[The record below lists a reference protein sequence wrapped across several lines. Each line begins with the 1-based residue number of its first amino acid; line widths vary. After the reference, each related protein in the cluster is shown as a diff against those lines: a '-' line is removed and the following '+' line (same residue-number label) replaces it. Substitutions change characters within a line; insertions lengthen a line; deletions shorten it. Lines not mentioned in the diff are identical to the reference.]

1 MDQLIFILFLC
12 IAVPMIPL
20 IIVLPERKS
29 KLLIGYVMV
38 GMAICLN
45 AGSVNTI
52 LINLFRGDMVYV
64 TTTISP
70 ISEEIL
76 KALPVLYFAIVFSDD
91 RDMLLSISFAE
102 GIGFAILE
110 NAYILTQNINTVS
123 TYWAL
128 QRVIG
133 ATLVHGAATAAV
145 GLGMSYIRKRR
156 KLFYC
161 GTFALLT
168 AAITFHGIFNVFVQ
182 SKYSMVSFLLPSVV
196 YGAVVVGEY
205 YRRRRMKAENKKKT
219 ASAA

>member
-12 IAVPMIPL
+12 VALPMIPL
-20 IIVLPERKS
+20 IIVLPEKKS
-29 KLLIGYVMV
+29 KLLIGYVLV
-38 GMAICLN
+38 GMVICLN
-45 AGSVNTI
+45 AGSVNAL
-52 LINLFRGDMVYV
+52 LINLFRGDMTYV

-76 KALPVLYFAIVFSDD
+76 KALPILYFAIMFSDD
-91 RDMLLSISFAE
+91 RDTLLSISFAE

-110 NAYILTQNINTVS
+110 NAYILTQNIDHVS
-123 TYWAL
+123 SQWAM

-145 GLGMSYIRKRR
+145 GLGMSYIKKRR

-182 SKYSMVSFLLPSVV
+182 SEYSFVSFLLPSVV
-196 YGAVVVGEY
+196 YGAVVSGEY
-205 YRRRRMKAENKKKT
+205 YRRKQLKNA
-219 ASAA
+219 

>member
-1 MDQLIFILFLC
+1 MEHLIFILFLC
-12 IAVPMIPL
+12 IALPMIPL
-20 IIVLPERKS
+20 MIVLPEKKS
-29 KLLIGYVMV
+29 KLLIGYVVV

-45 AGSVNTI
+45 AGTVNAM
-52 LINLFRGDMVYV
+52 LINMFRGNMLYV

-76 KALPVLYFAIVFSDD
+76 KALPILYYAIFFSDD
-91 RDMLLSISFAE
+91 RDTLLSISFAD

-110 NAYILTQNINTVS
+110 NAYILTQNIDKVS
-123 TYWAL
+123 MNWAL

-145 GLGMSYIRKRR
+145 GLGMSYIKKRR

-182 SKYSMVSFLLPSVV
+182 SEYSIVSFLLPSVV
-196 YGAVVVGEY
+196 YLAVVSGEY
-205 YRRRRMKAENKKKT
+205 YRRKKAAKAT
-219 ASAA
+219 